1 MIGIIAGAAAGL
13 LAAEFV
19 RENCCMLAVRQ
30 DTIDQPAYTG
40 RPLSRALFAYPFA
53 VRMRISATAF
63 CVLMT
68 PWTLLATHLLETHLS
83 VGMASATADA
93 RF

>member
-13 LAAEFV
+13 LAAELV

-40 RPLSRALFAYPFA
+40 RPLKLCA
-53 VRMRISATAF
+53 I
-63 CVLMT
+63 
-68 PWTLLATHLLETHLS
+68 
-83 VGMASATADA
+83 
-93 RF
+93 